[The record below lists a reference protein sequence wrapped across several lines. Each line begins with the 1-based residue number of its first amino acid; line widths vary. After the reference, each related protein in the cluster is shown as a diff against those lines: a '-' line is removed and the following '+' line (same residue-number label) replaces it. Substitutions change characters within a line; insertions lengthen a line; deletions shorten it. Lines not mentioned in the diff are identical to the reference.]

1 MSVSKKCEVLVMKN
15 VVNMSKED
23 KRFIFDTTAMNM
35 KIHPS
40 IIEKDFWICYIL
52 HDRRIQKTKQKDWI
66 LQNVY

>member
-1 MSVSKKCEVLVMKN
+1 MKN

-40 IIEKDFWICYIL
+40 IIEKVS
-52 HDRRIQKTKQKDWI
+52 KQY
-66 LQNVY
+66 N

>member
-40 IIEKDFWICYIL
+40 IYAYIAY
-52 HDRRIQKTKQKDWI
+52 KSYSKQYRKSS
-66 LQNVY
+66 